1 MFVPQF
7 YDFRAKRGERGLA
20 VDNAE
25 GGNRVGEFGG
35 DGKLGFRFRFRR
47 YDFLYGRF
55 CYGKG

>member
-25 GGNRVGEFGG
+25 GGNRVGEFG
-35 DGKLGFRFRFRR
+35 LER
-47 YDFLYGRF
+47 LEEMAN
-55 CYGKG
+55 